1 MLTRIPSAGP
11 QVSPGRGDA
20 LSQVGGRLWVLGGPF
35 NLEQDLCQ
43 WLALR
48 ETALSCQIAGNVK
61 WQACW
66 QDPSHLGWHSRQ
78 VSNSSRGTKV
88 LSRNKEIKA
97 IIETVP
103 HSRLRL
109 DRQTAAHCREARMMS
124 IRPSEAP
131 SNLTYDL
138 IKMGKGTWWDR
149 VGGMKAQTMQ
159 MNGAIESRSRPS
171 IKKG

>member
-1 MLTRIPSAGP
+1 
-11 QVSPGRGDA
+11 
-20 LSQVGGRLWVLGGPF
+20 
-35 NLEQDLCQ
+35 
-43 WLALR
+43 
-48 ETALSCQIAGNVK
+48 
-61 WQACW
+61 
-66 QDPSHLGWHSRQ
+66 

-109 DRQTAAHCREARMMS
+109 DGQTAAHCREARMMS

-149 VGGMKAQTMQ
+149 VGGMKTQTVQ

-171 IKKG
+171 IKKGWSLSQP